1 MALLVLG
8 VAIKLGFDLVIAP
21 ADLYAV
27 GGGGR
32 H

>member
-1 MALLVLG
+1 MVLG
-8 VAIKLGFDLVIAP
+8 VAIKLGFDLVVAP
-21 ADLYAV
+21 ADVYSL